1 MKYVFIINPAS
12 GKTDYNKIK
21 ENIIKALE
29 NEDYEIYETKAPKE
43 ATQIAN
49 RFKNEE
55 NTVVYSVGG
64 DGTLNEVVNGIA
76 EGKCKL
82 GIIPTGSG
90 NDFYRT
96 LKETKNEN
104 IRLDVG
110 KVNGRYFI
118 NIASVGMDA
127 ETCNNANKIKS
138 KIKLHSSYYLALI
151 HTFFTFKSKSL
162 KLKIDKNVYAGD
174 FIIAAICNGKYYGGG
189 FKIAPVASF
198 DDNQFDI
205 YLVSKAGKLKLIK
218 ILFALLKSEHEKY
231 NEVRKYTGKNIIIKS
246 ESNLIINIDGEI
258 TISKNIK
265 IEMVEDALIIYNNN
279 ELVQKIIDNKKIQ

>member
-12 GKTDYNKIK
+12 GKTDYDKIK
-21 ENIIKALE
+21 QNIMKTLE
-29 NEDYEIYETKAPKE
+29 NENYEIYETKAPKE
-43 ATQIAN
+43 ATEIAS

-55 NTVVYSVGG
+55 NTIVYSVGG
-64 DGTLNEVVNGIA
+64 DGTLNEVVNGIT

-96 LKETKNEN
+96 LKEAQTEN
-104 IRLDVG
+104 VRLDLG

-151 HTFFTFKSKSL
+151 HTFLTFKSKSL

-174 FIIAAICNGKYYGGG
+174 YIIAAICNGKYYGGG

-218 ILFALLKSEHEKY
+218 ILLALLKSEHEKY
-231 NEVRKYTGKNIIIKS
+231 NEVRKYTGKNITITS
-246 ESNLIINIDGEI
+246 ENNLIINIDGEI
-258 TISKNIK
+258 TISKNIE
-265 IEMVEDALIIYNNN
+265 IEMIEDALIIYNNN
-279 ELVQKIIDNKKIQ
+279 ELVQKIMNI

>member
-12 GKTDYNKIK
+12 GKTDYDKIK
-21 ENIIKALE
+21 QNIMKTLE
-29 NEDYEIYETKAPKE
+29 NENYEIYETKAPKE
-43 ATQIAN
+43 ATEIAS

-55 NTVVYSVGG
+55 NTIVYSVGG

-76 EGKCKL
+76 KGKCKL

-90 NDFYRT
+90 NDFYRS
-96 LKETKNEN
+96 LKEAQTEN
-104 IRLDVG
+104 VRLDLG

-151 HTFFTFKSKSL
+151 HTFLTFKSKSL

-174 FIIAAICNGKYYGGG
+174 YIIAAICNGKYYGGG

-205 YLVSKAGKLKLIK
+205 YLVSKASKFKLIK
-218 ILFALLKSEHEKY
+218 ILLALLKSEHEKY
-231 NEVRKYTGKNIIIKS
+231 NEVRKYTGKNITITS
-246 ESNLIINIDGEI
+246 ENNLIVNIDGEI
-258 TISKNIK
+258 TISKNIE
-265 IEMVEDALIIYNNN
+265 IEMIEDALIIYNNN
-279 ELVQKIIDNKKIQ
+279 ELVQKIMNI

>member
-12 GKTDYNKIK
+12 GKTDYDKIK
-21 ENIIKALE
+21 QNIMKTLE
-29 NEDYEIYETKAPKE
+29 NENYDIYETKAPKE
-43 ATQIAN
+43 ATEIAS
-49 RFKNEE
+49 RCKNEE
-55 NTVVYSVGG
+55 NTIVYSVGG

-96 LKETKNEN
+96 LKEAQTEN
-104 IRLDVG
+104 VRLDLG
-110 KVNGRYFI
+110 KLNGRYFI

-151 HTFFTFKSKSL
+151 HTFLTFKSKSL

-174 FIIAAICNGKYYGGG
+174 YIIAAICNGKYYGGG

-218 ILFALLKSEHEKY
+218 ILLALLKSEHEKY
-231 NEVRKYTGKNIIIKS
+231 NEVRKYTGKNITITS
-246 ESNLIINIDGEI
+246 ENNLIVNIDGEI
-258 TISKNIK
+258 TISKNIE
-265 IEMVEDALIIYNNN
+265 IEMIEDALIIYNNN
-279 ELVQKIIDNKKIQ
+279 ELVQKIMNI

>member
-1 MKYVFIINPAS
+1 MKYVLIINPAS

-21 ENIIKALE
+21 ENIIKTLE

-43 ATQIAN
+43 AIQIAN

-55 NTVVYSVGG
+55 NTIVYSVGG

-96 LKETKNEN
+96 LKEAQTEN
-104 IRLDVG
+104 VRLDLG

-151 HTFFTFKSKSL
+151 HTFLTFKSKSL

-174 FIIAAICNGKYYGGG
+174 YIIAAICNGKYYGGG

-218 ILFALLKSEHEKY
+218 ILLALLKSEHEKY
-231 NEVRKYTGKNIIIKS
+231 NEVRKYTGKNITITS
-246 ESNLIINIDGEI
+246 ENNLIVNIDGEI
-258 TISKNIK
+258 TISKNIE
-265 IEMVEDALIIYNNN
+265 IEMIEDALIIYNNN
-279 ELVQKIIDNKKIQ
+279 ELVQKIMNI

>member
-12 GKTDYNKIK
+12 GKTDYDKIK
-21 ENIIKALE
+21 QNIMKTLE
-29 NEDYEIYETKAPKE
+29 NENYEIYETKAPKE
-43 ATQIAN
+43 ATEIAS

-55 NTVVYSVGG
+55 NTIVYSVGG

-76 EGKCKL
+76 KGKCKL

-96 LKETKNEN
+96 LKEAQTEN
-104 IRLDVG
+104 VRLDLG

-151 HTFFTFKSKSL
+151 HTFLTFKSKFL

-174 FIIAAICNGKYYGGG
+174 YIIAAICNGKYYGGG

-205 YLVSKAGKLKLIK
+205 YLVSKASKFKLIK
-218 ILFALLKSEHEKY
+218 ILLALLKSEHEKY
-231 NEVRKYTGKNIIIKS
+231 NEVRKYTGKNITITS
-246 ESNLIINIDGEI
+246 ENNLIVNIDGEI
-258 TISKNIK
+258 TISKNIE
-265 IEMVEDALIIYNNN
+265 IEMIEDALIIYNNN
-279 ELVQKIIDNKKIQ
+279 ELVQKIMNI

>member
-12 GKTDYNKIK
+12 GKTDYDKIK
-21 ENIIKALE
+21 ENIIKTLE
-29 NEDYEIYETKAPKE
+29 NEEYEIYETKAPKE
-43 ATQIAN
+43 ATEIAS

-96 LKETKNEN
+96 LKEAQTKNV
-104 IRLDVG
+104 RLDLG

-151 HTFFTFKSKSL
+151 HTFLTFKSKSL

-174 FIIAAICNGKYYGGG
+174 YIIAAICNGKYYGGG

-218 ILFALLKSEHEKY
+218 ILLALLKSEHEKY
-231 NEVRKYTGKNIIIKS
+231 NEVRKYTGKNITITS
-246 ESNLIINIDGEI
+246 ENNLIVNIDGEI
-258 TISKNIK
+258 TISKNIE
-265 IEMVEDALIIYNNN
+265 IEMIEDALIIYNNN
-279 ELVQKIIDNKKIQ
+279 ELVQKIMNI

>member
-12 GKTDYNKIK
+12 GKTDYDKIK
-21 ENIIKALE
+21 ENIIKTLE
-29 NEDYEIYETKAPKE
+29 NEEYEIYETKAPKE
-43 ATQIAN
+43 ATEIAS

-96 LKETKNEN
+96 LKEAQTEN
-104 IRLDVG
+104 VRLDLG

-138 KIKLHSSYYLALI
+138 KIKLRSSYYLALI
-151 HTFFTFKSKSL
+151 HTFLTFKSKSL

-174 FIIAAICNGKYYGGG
+174 YIIAAICNGKYYGGG

-218 ILFALLKSEHEKY
+218 ILLALLKSEHEKY
-231 NEVRKYTGKNIIIKS
+231 NEVRKYTGKNITITS
-246 ESNLIINIDGEI
+246 ENNLIVNIDGEI
-258 TISKNIK
+258 TISKNIE
-265 IEMVEDALIIYNNN
+265 IEMIEDALIIYNNN
-279 ELVQKIIDNKKIQ
+279 ELVQKIMNI

>member
-12 GKTDYNKIK
+12 GKTDYDKIK
-21 ENIIKALE
+21 QNIMKTLE
-29 NEDYEIYETKAPKE
+29 NENYEIYETKAPKE
-43 ATQIAN
+43 ATEIAS

-55 NTVVYSVGG
+55 DAIVYSVGG

-96 LKETKNEN
+96 LKEAQTEN
-104 IRLDVG
+104 VRLDLG

-151 HTFFTFKSKSL
+151 HTFLTFKSKSL

-174 FIIAAICNGKYYGGG
+174 YIIAAICNGKYYGGG

-218 ILFALLKSEHEKY
+218 ILLALLKSEHEKY
-231 NEVRKYTGKNIIIKS
+231 NEVRKYTGKNITITS
-246 ESNLIINIDGEI
+246 ENNLIVNIDGEI
-258 TISKNIK
+258 TISKNIE
-265 IEMVEDALIIYNNN
+265 IEMIEDALIIYNNN
-279 ELVQKIIDNKKIQ
+279 ELVQKIMNI

>member
-12 GKTDYNKIK
+12 GKTDYDKIK
-21 ENIIKALE
+21 QNIMKTLE
-29 NEDYEIYETKAPKE
+29 NEEYEIYETKAPKE
-43 ATQIAN
+43 ATEIAS

-90 NDFYRT
+90 NDFYRS
-96 LKETKNEN
+96 LKEAQTEN
-104 IRLDVG
+104 VRLDLG

-151 HTFFTFKSKSL
+151 HTFLTFKSKSL

-174 FIIAAICNGKYYGGG
+174 YIIAAICNGKYYGGG

-205 YLVSKAGKLKLIK
+205 YLVSKASKFKLIK
-218 ILFALLKSEHEKY
+218 ILASLLKSEHEKY
-231 NEVRKYTGKNIIIKS
+231 NEVRKYTGKNITITS
-246 ESNLIINIDGEI
+246 ENNLIVNIDGEI
-258 TISKNIK
+258 TISKNIE
-265 IEMVEDALIIYNNN
+265 IEMIEDALIIYNNN
-279 ELVQKIIDNKKIQ
+279 ELVQKIMNI

>member
-12 GKTDYNKIK
+12 GKTDYDKIK
-21 ENIIKALE
+21 QNIMKTLE
-29 NEDYEIYETKAPKE
+29 NENYEIYETKAPKE
-43 ATQIAN
+43 ATEIAS

-55 NTVVYSVGG
+55 NTIVYSVGG

-96 LKETKNEN
+96 LKEAQTEN
-104 IRLDVG
+104 VRLDLG

-151 HTFFTFKSKSL
+151 HTFLTFKSKSL

-174 FIIAAICNGKYYGGG
+174 YIIAAICNGKYYGGG

-218 ILFALLKSEHEKY
+218 ILLALLKSEHEKY
-231 NEVRKYTGKNIIIKS
+231 NEVRKYTGKNITITS
-246 ESNLIINIDGEI
+246 ENNLIINIDGEI
-258 TISKNIK
+258 TISKNIE

>member
-12 GKTDYNKIK
+12 GKTDYDKIK
-21 ENIIKALE
+21 ENIIKTLE
-29 NEDYEIYETKAPKE
+29 NEEYEIYETKAPKE
-43 ATQIAN
+43 ATEIAS

-96 LKETKNEN
+96 LKEAQTEN
-104 IRLDVG
+104 VRLDLG

-151 HTFFTFKSKSL
+151 HTFLTFKSKSL

-174 FIIAAICNGKYYGGG
+174 YIIAAICNGKYYGGG

-205 YLVSKAGKLKLIK
+205 YLVSKASKFKLIK
-218 ILFALLKSEHEKY
+218 ILASLLKSEHEKY
-231 NEVRKYTGKNIIIKS
+231 NEVRKYTGKNITITS
-246 ESNLIINIDGEI
+246 ENNLIVNIDGEI
-258 TISKNIK
+258 TISKNIE
-265 IEMVEDALIIYNNN
+265 IEMIEDALIIYNNN
-279 ELVQKIIDNKKIQ
+279 ELVQKIMNI

>member
-104 IRLDVG
+104 IRIDLG

-174 FIIAAICNGKYYGGG
+174 YIIAAICNGKYYGGG

-246 ESNLIINIDGEI
+246 ENNLIINIDGEI
-258 TISKNIK
+258 TISKSIK

>member
-12 GKTDYNKIK
+12 GKTDYDKIK
-21 ENIIKALE
+21 ENIIKTLE
-29 NEDYEIYETKAPKE
+29 NEEYEIYETKVPKE
-43 ATQIAN
+43 ATEIAS

-96 LKETKNEN
+96 LKEAQTEN
-104 IRLDVG
+104 VRLDLG

-151 HTFFTFKSKSL
+151 HTFLTFKSKSL

-174 FIIAAICNGKYYGGG
+174 YIIAAIFNGKYYGGG

-218 ILFALLKSEHEKY
+218 ILLALLKSEHEKY
-231 NEVRKYTGKNIIIKS
+231 NEVRKYTGKNITITS
-246 ESNLIINIDGEI
+246 ENNLIVNIDGEI
-258 TISKNIK
+258 TISKNIE
-265 IEMVEDALIIYNNN
+265 IEMIEDALIIYNNN
-279 ELVQKIIDNKKIQ
+279 ELVQKIMNI

>member
-12 GKTDYNKIK
+12 GKTDYDKIK
-21 ENIIKALE
+21 ENIIKTLE
-29 NEDYEIYETKAPKE
+29 NEEYEIYETKAPKE
-43 ATQIAN
+43 ATEIAS

-96 LKETKNEN
+96 LKEAQTEN
-104 IRLDVG
+104 VRLDLG
-110 KVNGRYFI
+110 KLNGRYFI

-151 HTFFTFKSKSL
+151 HTFLTFKSKSL

-174 FIIAAICNGKYYGGG
+174 YIIAAICNGKYYGGG

-218 ILFALLKSEHEKY
+218 ILLALLKSEHEKY
-231 NEVRKYTGKNIIIKS
+231 NEVRKYTGKNITITS
-246 ESNLIINIDGEI
+246 ENNLIVNIDGEI
-258 TISKNIK
+258 TISKNIE
-265 IEMVEDALIIYNNN
+265 IEMIEDALIIYNNN
-279 ELVQKIIDNKKIQ
+279 ELVQKIMNI

>member
-104 IRLDVG
+104 IRLDLG

-118 NIASVGMDA
+118 NITSVGMDA

-174 FIIAAICNGKYYGGG
+174 YIIAAICNGKYYGGG

-218 ILFALLKSEHEKY
+218 ILLALLKSEHEKY

-265 IEMVEDALIIYNNN
+265 IEMVEDALTIYNNN

>member
-12 GKTDYNKIK
+12 GKTDYDKIK
-21 ENIIKALE
+21 ENIIKTLE
-29 NEDYEIYETKAPKE
+29 NEEYEIYETKAPKE
-43 ATQIAN
+43 ATEIAS

-55 NTVVYSVGG
+55 NIIVYSVGG

-96 LKETKNEN
+96 LKEAQTEN
-104 IRLDVG
+104 VRLDLG

-151 HTFFTFKSKSL
+151 HTFLTFKSKSL

-174 FIIAAICNGKYYGGG
+174 YIIAAICNGKYYGGG

-218 ILFALLKSEHEKY
+218 ILLALLKSEHEKY
-231 NEVRKYTGKNIIIKS
+231 NEVRKYTGKNITITS
-246 ESNLIINIDGEI
+246 ENNLIVNIDGEI
-258 TISKNIK
+258 TISKNIE
-265 IEMVEDALIIYNNN
+265 IEMIEDALIIYNNN
-279 ELVQKIIDNKKIQ
+279 ELVQKIMNI

>member
-12 GKTDYNKIK
+12 GKTDYDKIK
-21 ENIIKALE
+21 QNIMKTLE
-29 NEDYEIYETKAPKE
+29 NENYEIYETKAPKE
-43 ATQIAN
+43 ATEIAS

-96 LKETKNEN
+96 LKEAQTEN
-104 IRLDVG
+104 VRLDLG

-151 HTFFTFKSKSL
+151 HTFLTFKSKSL

-174 FIIAAICNGKYYGGG
+174 YIIAAICNGKYYGGG

-218 ILFALLKSEHEKY
+218 ILLALLKSEHEKY
-231 NEVRKYTGKNIIIKS
+231 NEVRKYTGKNITITS
-246 ESNLIINIDGEI
+246 ENNLIINIDGEI
-258 TISKNIK
+258 TISKNIE
-265 IEMVEDALIIYNNN
+265 IEMIEDALIIYNNN
-279 ELVQKIIDNKKIQ
+279 ELVQKIMNI

>member
-12 GKTDYNKIK
+12 GKTDYDKIK
-21 ENIIKALE
+21 QNIMKTLE
-29 NEDYEIYETKAPKE
+29 NENYEIYETKAPKE
-43 ATQIAN
+43 ATEIAS

-55 NTVVYSVGG
+55 DTIVYSVGG

-76 EGKCKL
+76 EGKSKL

-96 LKETKNEN
+96 LKEAQTEN
-104 IRLDVG
+104 VRLDLG

-151 HTFFTFKSKSL
+151 HTFLTFKSKSL

-174 FIIAAICNGKYYGGG
+174 YIIAAICNGKYYGGG

-218 ILFALLKSEHEKY
+218 ILLALLKSEHEKY
-231 NEVRKYTGKNIIIKS
+231 NEVRKYTGKNITITS
-246 ESNLIINIDGEI
+246 ENNLIVNIDGEI
-258 TISKNIK
+258 TISKNIE
-265 IEMVEDALIIYNNN
+265 IEMIEDALIIYNNN
-279 ELVQKIIDNKKIQ
+279 ELVQKIMNI

>member
-12 GKTDYNKIK
+12 GKTDYDKIK
-21 ENIIKALE
+21 ENIIKTLE
-29 NEDYEIYETKAPKE
+29 NEEYEIYETKAPKE
-43 ATQIAN
+43 ATEIAS

-55 NTVVYSVGG
+55 NTIVYSVGG

-96 LKETKNEN
+96 LKEAQSEN
-104 IRLDVG
+104 VRLDLG

-151 HTFFTFKSKSL
+151 HTFLTFKSKSL

-174 FIIAAICNGKYYGGG
+174 YIIAAICNGKYYGGG

-218 ILFALLKSEHEKY
+218 ILLALLKSEHEKY
-231 NEVRKYTGKNIIIKS
+231 NEVRKYTGKNITITS
-246 ESNLIINIDGEI
+246 ENNLIVNIDGEI
-258 TISKNIK
+258 TISKNIE
-265 IEMVEDALIIYNNN
+265 IEMIQDALIIYNNN
-279 ELVQKIIDNKKIQ
+279 ELVQKIMNI

>member
-12 GKTDYNKIK
+12 GKTDYDKIK
-21 ENIIKALE
+21 ENIIKTLE
-29 NEDYEIYETKAPKE
+29 NEEYEIYETKAPKE
-43 ATQIAN
+43 ATEIAS
-49 RFKNEE
+49 RFKNAE
-55 NTVVYSVGG
+55 NTIVYSVGG

-96 LKETKNEN
+96 LKEAQTEN
-104 IRLDVG
+104 VRLDLG

-151 HTFFTFKSKSL
+151 HTFLTFKSKSL

-174 FIIAAICNGKYYGGG
+174 YIIAAICNGKYYGGG

-218 ILFALLKSEHEKY
+218 ILLALLKSEHEKY
-231 NEVRKYTGKNIIIKS
+231 NEVRKYTGKNITITS
-246 ESNLIINIDGEI
+246 ENNLIVNIDGEI
-258 TISKNIK
+258 TISKNIE
-265 IEMVEDALIIYNNN
+265 IEMIEDALIIYNNN
-279 ELVQKIIDNKKIQ
+279 ELVQKIMNI

>member
-12 GKTDYNKIK
+12 GKTDYDKIK
-21 ENIIKALE
+21 QNIMKTLE
-29 NEDYEIYETKAPKE
+29 NEEYEIYETKAPKE
-43 ATQIAN
+43 ATEIAS

-82 GIIPTGSG
+82 GIMPTGSG

-96 LKETKNEN
+96 LKEAQTEN
-104 IRLDVG
+104 VRLDLG

-138 KIKLHSSYYLALI
+138 KIKLQSSYYLALI
-151 HTFFTFKSKSL
+151 HTFLTFKSKSL

-174 FIIAAICNGKYYGGG
+174 YIIAAICNGKYYGGG

-218 ILFALLKSEHEKY
+218 ILLALLKSEHEKY
-231 NEVRKYTGKNIIIKS
+231 NEVRKYTGKNITITS
-246 ESNLIINIDGEI
+246 ENNLILNIDGEI
-258 TISKNIK
+258 TISKNIE
-265 IEMVEDALIIYNNN
+265 IEMIEDALIIYNNN
-279 ELVQKIIDNKKIQ
+279 ELVQKIMNI

>member
-12 GKTDYNKIK
+12 GKTDYDKIK
-21 ENIIKALE
+21 QNIIKTLE
-29 NEDYEIYETKAPKE
+29 NEEYEIYETKAPKE
-43 ATQIAN
+43 ATEIAS

-55 NTVVYSVGG
+55 NTIVYSVGG

-96 LKETKNEN
+96 LKEAQTEN
-104 IRLDVG
+104 VRLDLG

-151 HTFFTFKSKSL
+151 HTFLTFKSKSL

-174 FIIAAICNGKYYGGG
+174 YIIAAICNGKYYGGG

-218 ILFALLKSEHEKY
+218 ILLALLKSEHEKY
-231 NEVRKYTGKNIIIKS
+231 NEVRKYTGKNITITS
-246 ESNLIINIDGEI
+246 ENNLILNIDGEI
-258 TISKNIK
+258 TISKNIE
-265 IEMVEDALIIYNNN
+265 IEMIEDALIIYNNN
-279 ELVQKIIDNKKIQ
+279 ELVQKIMNI

>member
-12 GKTDYNKIK
+12 GKTDYDKIK
-21 ENIIKALE
+21 ENIIKTLE
-29 NEDYEIYETKAPKE
+29 NEEYEIYETKAPKE
-43 ATQIAN
+43 ATEIAS

-96 LKETKNEN
+96 LKEAQTEN
-104 IRLDVG
+104 VRLDLG

-151 HTFFTFKSKSL
+151 HTFLTFKSKSL

-174 FIIAAICNGKYYGGG
+174 YIIAAICNGKYYGGG

-218 ILFALLKSEHEKY
+218 ILLALLKCENEKY
-231 NEVRKYTGKNIIIKS
+231 NEVRKYTVKNITITS
-246 ESNLIINIDGEI
+246 ENNLIVNIDGEI
-258 TISKNIK
+258 TISKNIE
-265 IEMVEDALIIYNNN
+265 IEMIEDALIIYNNN
-279 ELVQKIIDNKKIQ
+279 ELVQKIMNI

>member
-12 GKTDYNKIK
+12 GKTDYDKIK
-21 ENIIKALE
+21 ENIIKTLE
-29 NEDYEIYETKAPKE
+29 NEEYEIYETKAPKE
-43 ATQIAN
+43 ATEIAS

-55 NTVVYSVGG
+55 NTIVYSVGG

-96 LKETKNEN
+96 LKEAQTEN
-104 IRLDVG
+104 VRLDLG
-110 KVNGRYFI
+110 KLNGRYFI

-151 HTFFTFKSKSL
+151 HTFLTFKSKSL

-174 FIIAAICNGKYYGGG
+174 YIIAAICNGKYYGGG

-218 ILFALLKSEHEKY
+218 ILLALLKSEHEKY
-231 NEVRKYTGKNIIIKS
+231 NEVRKYTGKNITITS
-246 ESNLIINIDGEI
+246 ENNLIVNIDGEI
-258 TISKNIK
+258 TISKNIE
-265 IEMVEDALIIYNNN
+265 IEMIEDALIIYNNN
-279 ELVQKIIDNKKIQ
+279 ELVQKIMNI